1 MIANPCDAEGFF
13 FTTENTEDTE
23 RENEKDA
30 IHIGRT
36 FPLNLVDAALSH
48 GDAIPQTDHPV

>member
-1 MIANPCDAEGFF
+1 MPRGSF

-23 RENEKDA
+23 REKNA

-48 GDAIPQTDHPV
+48 GAAIP

>member
-1 MIANPCDAEGFF
+1 VIANPCDAEGFF

-48 GDAIPQTDHPV
+48 GDAIP